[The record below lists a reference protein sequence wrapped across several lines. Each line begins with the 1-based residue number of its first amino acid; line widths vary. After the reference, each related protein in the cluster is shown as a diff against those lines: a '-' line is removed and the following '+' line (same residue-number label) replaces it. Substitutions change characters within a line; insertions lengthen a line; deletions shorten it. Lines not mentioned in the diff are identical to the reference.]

1 MVKRWSDRTENKL
14 IEMDS
19 NAQEDLKHEI
29 KALNDLS
36 KELYA
41 KWSDLQV

>member
-19 NAQEDLKHEI
+19 NAQEDLKQEV